1 MNDKIKMFIG
11 NEEVVCSNEF
21 TISEEMLSASST
33 ILNNCYPKS
42 WELTKDY
49 VSNFYYPEDYSKLII
64 GNGNYQYGD
73 TEYSVL
79 EVSGKN
85 LFDENY
91 PNIAQSVK
99 YKSIYVGEGTFTMS
113 TTMPIIVDYT
123 NLFFL
128 TGNVS
133 SGASTSGNGVWQ
145 GHSRTINSTNGYIT
159 IGYRIEGNTSPED
172 YKTQIE
178 KGSYATTYEP
188 YNQPNLKYETNVE
201 KKWDKVEILGNN
213 YQETRSGKNL
223 WQNSNYYTQIPSE
236 NLTITETGFNFIRN
250 TLTGGK
256 YVAKNISVQN
266 GQPYT
271 FSANITASPSA
282 DCYLAIYRGNVYGT
296 LLASSY
302 SGQVTLT
309 ATANETLYFTLI
321 INSGLQNATITNIQV
336 EKNSTKTEYELYG
349 LMPSQY
355 YPSEVQNV
363 GYQNLYEGTRNW
375 EGVWSNS
382 ASWQDDTQKYNYLA
396 VKKRADAWS
405 GIYKNINVVAG
416 KTYTFSFYAKSTATR
431 QIGIYISGGTSGL
444 NNQLLINTTTNW
456 EQYSLTFTATASG
469 TIRPRIENTSTI
481 ANNYTYICGYQLEI
495 SNSPHSF
502 IDSGKY
508 GIEISNIGKNLFND
522 NNISLGIAWNNASN
536 TARAIIIM
544 PVKPNTN
551 YTISFNSISG
561 LEGVYAFGRENAN
574 DSTRTMGNYDITG
587 TRTLTTTANTYYLGL
602 QFNKADITKQDITNC
617 LFLVEEGSKTTYE
630 PYKNNTQLYVLDEP
644 LRAIGNVKDTF
655 TIEDNQLKIIRY
667 IKHIEL
673 AIADMNN
680 NNDYPGWTNIEET
693 AQLKVQYPNVN
704 SSFEIAG
711 IGCISNISNSGSA
724 FALNT
729 NGNGILFLPRSY
741 WTATFTQTYWKTNY
755 SDLIL
760 KFDYVLNYPETYT
773 LTPAYTNNSYE
784 GINNASFNTGLSGR
798 NTIYYYWKNFD
809 ILFSGIVKNS
819 GEISLNPRE
828 PHYCSL
834 QVLDYKTFLSE
845 SNTLDFVISNKTIIE
860 AIQMVVNAVSGYGFV
875 VGNIGITQ
883 GNDIIGAYS
892 TLNQSAYDVLQYLAN
907 ISGSRWRARYVDS
920 STMAIDFYD
929 PDLLPQA
936 NDILYTKQY
945 YEDNNIVN
953 LSFSYGTRDYRNKQ
967 IVLSDE
973 IYGDI
978 DYRENLYADGYQ
990 TTFILQENIGVVNSV
1005 SVNGVAQEVITKEE
1019 KDNGVDGDFWYT
1031 PGKDTLDS
1039 KKTLSVNSE
1048 IIVEYTPLIKGRQ
1061 IIYNSDEV
1069 QRVATNTSTIGVI
1082 ARYETRNDI
1091 LSSQELN
1098 QVGQTYINYKGKA
1111 EVLLTLRTKDKDLF
1125 NIGEVAYFN
1134 APITELQQNYM
1145 VKAKNIEYVVI
1156 NGTPTLFYEYQ
1167 LTSSYNNEKAINF
1180 FDNQRN
1186 KAQGNITMGKSITRN
1201 IDIENEA
1208 TIIWQNLTI
1217 SEVSIDPNN
1226 NNALNSSLNSPLV
1239 E

>member
-49 VSNFYYPEDYSKLII
+49 ISNFYYPEDYSKLII

-79 EVSGKN
+79 NTTSN
-85 LFDENY
+85 NS
-91 PNIAQSVK
+91 NIQ
-99 YKSIYVGEGTFTMS
+99 
-113 TTMPIIVDYT
+113 
-123 NLFFL
+123 
-128 TGNVS
+128 
-133 SGASTSGNGVWQ
+133 
-145 GHSRTINSTNGYIT
+145 
-159 IGYRIEGNTSPED
+159 
-172 YKTQIE
+172 
-178 KGSYATTYEP
+178 
-188 YNQPNLKYETNVE
+188 YETDVE
-201 KKWDKVEILGNN
+201 KEWNKVEIEGNN
-213 YQETRSGKNL
+213 YQDTRSGKNL
-223 WQNSNYYTQIPSE
+223 WQNSNYYTQLTSA
-236 NLTITETGFNFIRN
+236 NLTYVATGFNFTRN
-250 TLTGGK
+250 TLTGGR
-256 YVAKNISVQN
+256 YVAKTIIVEN
-266 GQPYT
+266 GLPYT
-271 FSANITASPSA
+271 FSANITASPSN
-282 DCYLAIYRGNVYGT
+282 DCYLAVYRGNVYGT
-296 LLASSY
+296 LVASSTT
-302 SGQVTLT
+302 GQLT
-309 ATANETLYFTLI
+309 FTASADETLYFTFI
-321 INSGLQNATITNIQV
+321 INSGLQTANVRDIQV
-336 EKNSTKTEYELYG
+336 EQNATKTYYESYG
-349 LMPSQY
+349 VMPSADF
-355 YPSEVQNV
+355 PSEIQNV
-363 GYQNLYEGTRNW
+363 GYQNLLN
-375 EGVWSNS
+375 
-382 ASWQDDTQKYNYLA
+382 L
-396 VKKRADAWS
+396 
-405 GIYKNINVVAG
+405 
-416 KTYTFSFYAKSTATR
+416 
-431 QIGIYISGGTSGL
+431 YISGSGSSSGIDYTINSDNSITL
-444 NNQLLINTTTNW
+444 NG
-456 EQYSLTFTATASG
+456 TATSTFYLNLDRYIGYFGKYTYGKKYTLLLKNGGNKVRLITRYDSQGIVVFQTNLGEEYATQTYYG
-469 TIRPRIENTSTI
+469 ITNENCFSYLTI
-481 ANNYTYICGYQLEI
+481 ANGTQVNNLRVYPMIVEGTQICPYI
-495 SNSPHSF
+495 PF
-502 IDSGKY
+502 GKY
-508 GIEISNIGKNLFND
+508 GIEIKNIGKNLFD
-522 NNISLGIAWNNASN
+522 NSLIQIGKAWNNASDS
-536 TARAIIIM
+536 ARAIIII
-544 PVKPNTN
+544 PVKPSTN
-551 YTISFNSISG
+551 YTISFNSISN
-561 LEGVYAFGRENAN
+561 LSGVYAFGRENIN

-602 QFNKADITKQDITNC
+602 QFNKADITEQDITNC
-617 LFLVEEGSKTTYE
+617 LFQVEEGSVKSDYE
-630 PYKNNTQLYVLDEP
+630 KYKNNTQLYVLDEP
-644 LRAIGNVKDTF
+644 LRAIGNVKDLF
-655 TIEDNQLKIIRY
+655 RIENNKMRILRR

-680 NNDYPGWTNIEET
+680 NNDYPGWTNIAET
-693 AQLKVQYPNVN
+693 TYLRGQYPSVN

-755 SDLIL
+755 PDLVL
-760 KFDYVLNYPETYT
+760 KFDYVLHYPETYIR
-773 LTPAYTNNSYE
+773 TPVEINNSYE
-784 GINNASFNTGLSGR
+784 GINNVTFNTGLSGK

-809 ILFSGIVKNS
+809 VLFSGIVKNS

-845 SNTLDFVISNKTIIE
+845 SNSLDFVISNKTIIE

-875 VGNIGITQ
+875 VGNIGIAQ

-892 TLNQSAYDVLQYLAN
+892 TLNQSAYDVLQYIAN

-936 NDILYTKQY
+936 DDILYTQQY

-990 TTFILQENIGVVNSV
+990 TTFLLQENIGVVNSV
-1005 SVNGVAQEVITKEE
+1005 SVNGVAKEVITKEE

-1048 IIVEYTPLIKGRQ
+1048 IIVEYTPLIAGRQ
-1061 IIYNSDEV
+1061 IVYNSDEV
-1069 QRVATNTSTIGVI
+1069 QRVATNTNTIGVI

-1098 QVGQTYINYKGKA
+1098 QIGQTYINYKGKA
-1111 EVLLTLRTKDKDLF
+1111 EVILTIRTKEKDLF

-1145 VKAKNIEYVVI
+1145 VKAKNIEYIVI

-1167 LTSSYNNEKAINF
+1167 LTSSYNNEKAINY

-1186 KAQGNITMGKSITRN
+1186 KAQGNIELGKSITRN
-1201 IDIENEA
+1201 IDIENET

-1217 SEVSIDPNN
+1217 TEVSVDPTNN
-1226 NNALNSSLNSPLV
+1226 NILNSPLNSPFV
-1239 E
+1239 D